1 MLGSNAR
8 EQIPGVPLSSNF
20 AKTITEAYGPLAERA
35 KTLYVGEADPQ
46 YGTPLEQWATDT
58 SFRCSTVAQLVW
70 HAAAGYPA
78 FEYEFARVPK
88 GSEALGAT
96 HASEIEY
103 VFGTL
108 GQLPSGPWPAVVYKD
123 VDEHISNQM
132 QLYWTNFA
140 KTGNPNGNGL
150 PVWPK
155 FDTTSRS
162 YIQFTDSGPV
172 AKEGLRRPYCDLF
185 IENVD
190 RLMNR

>member
-1 MLGSNAR
+1 M
-8 EQIPGVPLSSNF
+8 
-20 AKTITEAYGPLAERA
+20 
-35 KTLYVGEADPQ
+35 
-46 YGTPLEQWATDT
+46 
-58 SFRCSTVAQLVW
+58 VW

-88 GSEALGAT
+88 GREAMGAT
-96 HASEIEY
+96 HASEVAY

-108 GQLPSGPWPAVVYKD
+108 GQEPTILGPANGYTE
-123 VDEHISNQM
+123 VDEQISNQM
-132 QLYWTNFA
+132 QQYWTNFA
-140 KTGNPNGNGL
+140 RTGDPNGNGL

-162 YIQFTDSGPV
+162 YIQFTNSGPV

-185 IENVD
+185 IENVN